1 MVYKRLFSL
10 SITVIMDLPIKRLL
24 GSFGAIWKNMI
35 KPRNICVAL
44 WTKRVLFHIDNK
56 MTVKEKKDFSFQD
69 RFDLNEN
76 KITKYIIISIQ
87 LYKKN
92 SRLSLIEYKFISNSI
107 IGIVII
113 GKFEIGPISPQ
124 CCIAICFIMIDAPFS
139 SCIFTRIYILSSHSN

>member
-76 KITKYIIISIQ
+76 KITKYIIAFRFSYIRKTLVFHLLST
-87 LYKKN
+87 N
-92 SRLSLIEYKFISNSI
+92 SSA
-107 IGIVII
+107 
-113 GKFEIGPISPQ
+113 
-124 CCIAICFIMIDAPFS
+124 IAS
-139 SCIFTRIYILSSHSN
+139 SAS